1 MDRAFEAWK
10 MSIEKNPEVAKTR
23 NMKLP
28 GLSEYTLEQLFYISF
43 AHSRC
48 EVNIDKSSFVDDVHS
63 PGKFRVNGVVSNS
76 KRFAK
81 IFNCPAKS
89 PMNPEHKCIL
99 W

>member
-1 MDRAFEAWK
+1 
-10 MSIEKNPEVAKTR
+10 MSIEKDPEIAKTR

-28 GLSEYTLEQLFYISF
+28 GLSEYTIEQLFYISF
-43 AHSRC
+43 AHSNC
-48 EVNIDKSSFVDDVHS
+48 EVRNNKDVFENVHS
-63 PGKFRVNGVVSNS
+63 PGKFRVNGVVSNN

-89 PMNPEHKCIL
+89 PMNPEHKCTL

>member
-1 MDRAFEAWK
+1 
-10 MSIEKNPEVAKTR
+10 MSIEKDPEIAKTR

-28 GLSEYTLEQLFYISF
+28 GLSEYTIEQLFYISF
-43 AHSRC
+43 AHANC
-48 EVNIDKSSFVDDVHS
+48 EVNIDEMNFENTHS
-63 PGKFRVNGVVSNS
+63 PGKFRVNGVVSNN

-89 PMNPEHKCIL
+89 PMNPDHKCTL